1 MKPLYKALLY
11 LLCAAIMLSWFYV
24 FYTRGVKHGYS
35 EGYTAAHDKQQLV
48 VNGLQAIINRGRTA
62 TITKVADVNAA
73 ATVAVKDV
81 ERVQTT
87 KTVYRTQYVDRYK
100 ESPESAEKC
109 LSIDSVDAINK
120 LLELQEP

>member
-1 MKPLYKALLY
+1 MKTIYKVLIAVLIVLVTFYALYALG
-11 LLCAAIMLSWFYV
+11 A
-24 FYTRGVKHGYS
+24 KHGYS
-35 EGYTAAHDKQQLV
+35 EGYTAAYDKQQLV
-48 VNGLQAIINRGRTA
+48 VNELQATINRGRTA

-73 ATVAVKDV
+73 AAVAVKDV

-100 ESPESAEKC
+100 ESPESVEKC
-109 LSIDSVDAINK
+109 LSVDSVDAINK